1 MNVLFGWK
9 QLKALHWII
18 VNQSCFMSHT
28 MNVMLFL
35 FFTSFQQDA
44 CALFFLFSHV
54 LLLECIK
61 FICQV
66 FFSAQ
71 FISKAPFLSI
81 LFCLKGGSFASK
93 YSSKILGIIDT
104 RLVIMASR
112 ILWYIFFVAG
122 MIHLILINFTGK
134 KNSEDRVLIIF
145 IQEVFFTF
153 AIVFLDV

>member
-1 MNVLFGWK
+1 MFHVTHHECNAVFIFHFISARCLCSFFS
-9 QLKALHWII
+9 IF
-18 VNQSCFMSHT
+18 SCSSSWMYQIHLPS
-28 MNVMLFL
+28 
-35 FFTSFQQDA
+35 
-44 CALFFLFSHV
+44 
-54 LLLECIK
+54 
-61 FICQV
+61 

-153 AIVFLDV
+153 AIVFFDV